1 LSTEIKAT
9 KITKMPEPAIF
20 LETTSIVNKIEI
32 ESSKKDRRREEKK
45 KHVEDG
51 ILWFLG
57 INRAVVTDTSLMLR
71 DSVVLPKHRFAAWAA
86 PLLVDRW
93 LWGFV

>member
-1 LSTEIKAT
+1 
-9 KITKMPEPAIF
+9 MPKPAIF
-20 LETTSIVNKIEI
+20 FETTTIVNKIEI

-45 KHVEDG
+45 KKRHAEDG

-86 PLLVDRW
+86 PLLVVRW
-93 LWGFV
+93 PWGFI